1 MFLNYLAQLL
11 HENQALLFFL
21 VLGLGYL
28 IGKIKI
34 KGFEFGPVA
43 GVLFVGLVFGHYGY
57 GENLPVQSIGF
68 MMFIY
73 SVGLQAGPRF
83 FSVLMK
89 DGLRYFI
96 LALVVAVSGFVV
108 AAATAQFFTLEPG
121 SSAGILAG
129 ALTTT
134 PTLAAAEDAIRSGTI
149 LPPDGFSREM
159 MLSNIMTSYAITYL
173 FGLIGLILLIRLIP
187 LLTKVDLVA
196 EAEALAGSGI
206 ASSSNQMADLG
217 KIITRAFLVTK
228 EDLVGISF
236 GTLLKSGVG
245 AVTVHKIKRG
255 DEFVEIDE
263 DTVLQLGDKISFVG
277 AQDRL
282 ILGPEKVG
290 PEIIDPDLL
299 DAGTESCKIVVTK
312 RKATGLSVSR
322 KSISRQYGSVLSDVR
337 RLGVAV
343 PLDPHVVLL
352 RGDVLNVTGPIASIE
367 RMQKSFGHAERD
379 IDETDLLTF
388 ALGIAAGILIGS
400 YTINVMGVE
409 VGLGAAGGLLS
420 VGLVIGFLRSI
431 HPTFGRMP
439 SAARY
444 VLMELGMLFFMTAI
458 GLKAG
463 HGIVAALEK
472 SGPALI
478 VAGIL
483 TTVIPTLF
491 SYYFGRKVLKINP
504 VLLLG
509 AITGAM
515 TSGACLSIV
524 NKEAKSTIPSL
535 GYTGAYAFANI
546 LLTVAGSLILLI
558 D

>member
-1 MFLNYLAQLL
+1 MFLDYLAEQL

-28 IGKIKI
+28 IGKIKF

-57 GENLPVQSIGF
+57 GEDLPVRSLGF

-89 DGLRYFI
+89 DGLRYFV
-96 LALVVAVSGFVV
+96 LALVVTVSGFAV
-108 AAATAQFFTLEPG
+108 ATVTVQFFALEPG
-121 SSAGILAG
+121 SSAGVLAG

-134 PTLAAAEDAIRSGTI
+134 PTLAAAEDAVRSGI
-149 LPPDGFSREM
+149 IVPPAGYSREM
-159 MLSNIMTSYAITYL
+159 MLSNIMTGYAITYL

-187 LLTKVDLVA
+187 LITKVDLPA

-206 ASSSNQMADLG
+206 ASDSNQMADLG
-217 KIITRAFLVTK
+217 KIVTRAFLVNK
-228 EDLVGISF
+228 EEYVGVPFGDLQKAGF
-236 GTLLKSGVG
+236 GT
-245 AVTVHKIKRG
+245 VTVHKIKRG
-255 DEFVEIDE
+255 DEFVPVDE
-263 DTVLQLGDKISFVG
+263 DTVLQLGDKISLVG
-277 AQDRL
+277 AQNRL
-282 ILGPEKVG
+282 IMGPEVLG
-290 PEIIDPDLL
+290 PEIIDSDLL
-299 DAGTESCKIVVTK
+299 DAGTESCKIVITK
-312 RKATGLSVSR
+312 KKATGLSVSR
-322 KSISRQYGSVLSDVR
+322 KSISHRYGCVLSDVK

-388 ALGIAAGILIGS
+388 ALGIACGILVGS

-472 SGPALI
+472 AGPALI
-478 VAGIL
+478 VAGML
-483 TTVIPTLF
+483 TTIVPTLF

-546 LLTVAGSLILLI
+546 FLTVAGSLILLV
-558 D
+558 

>member
-1 MFLNYLAQLL
+1 MFINYLAGLL

-21 VLGLGYL
+21 VLGFGFML
-28 IGKIKI
+28 GKIKI
-34 KGFEFGPVA
+34 KGFEFGSVA

-57 GENLPVQSIGF
+57 GDNLPVQSIGF

-96 LALVVAVSGFVV
+96 LALVVSVSGFTV
-108 AAATAQFFTLEPG
+108 AATTAQFFTFEPG

-149 LPPDGFSREM
+149 LPPEGFSREM

-173 FGLIGLILLIRLIP
+173 FGLVGLILLIRLIP
-187 LLTKVDLVA
+187 MLTKVDLVA
-196 EAEALAGSGI
+196 EAKALAGEDM
-206 ASSSNQMADLG
+206 ASSSNQMEDLG
-217 KIITRAFLVTK
+217 KIVTRAFLVTK

-236 GTLLKSGVG
+236 GDFLKTRIG
-245 AVTVHKIKRG
+245 AVTIHKIKRG
-255 DEFVEIDE
+255 DEFILVDE
-263 DTVLQLGDKISFVG
+263 DTTLQLGDKISFVG
-277 AQDRL
+277 AQNML
-282 ILGPEKVG
+282 ILAPEKIG
-290 PEIIDPDLL
+290 PEIVDPDLL
-299 DAGTESCKIVVTK
+299 DAGTEACKIVITRK
-312 RKATGLSVSR
+312 KATGLDISR
-322 KSISRQYGSVLSDVR
+322 KSISRKYGCVLTDVK

-352 RGDVLNVTGPIASIE
+352 RGDVLDVTGPRVNIE
-367 RMQKSFGHAERD
+367 RMQKAFGHAERD

-388 ALGIAAGILIGS
+388 ALGIAAGIVIGS
-400 YTINVMGVE
+400 YSINVMGVS
-409 VGLGAAGGLLS
+409 VGLGSAGGLLS

-444 VLMELGMLFFMTAI
+444 VLMELGMLFFMSAI

-472 SGPALI
+472 AGPTLI
-478 VAGIL
+478 VAGML
-483 TTVIPTLF
+483 TTIIPVLF
-491 SYYFGRKVLKINP
+491 SYFFGRKVLKINP

-524 NKEAKSTIPSL
+524 NKEAQSTIPSL

-546 LLTVAGSLILLI
+546 FLTVAGSLILLI
-558 D
+558 

>member
-1 MFLNYLAQLL
+1 MFFNYVAGLL
-11 HENQALLFFL
+11 RENQAMLFFV

-34 KGFEFGPVA
+34 KGFEFGSVA
-43 GVLFVGLVFGHYGY
+43 GVLFVGLVFGHYGF

-89 DGLRYFI
+89 DGLRYFV
-96 LALVVAVSGFVV
+96 LALVVASSGFAV
-108 AAATAQFFTLEPG
+108 ATVTSQFFDLEPG

-134 PTLAAAEDAIRSGTI
+134 PTLAAAEDAIHSGTI
-149 LPPDGFSREM
+149 LPPEGYSADM
-159 MLSNIMTSYAITYL
+159 MLNNIMTGYAITYL

-187 LLTKVDLVA
+187 MMTKVNLVE
-196 EAEALAGSGI
+196 EAEALAGSSM
-206 ASSSNQMADLG
+206 ASKNDQMADLG
-217 KIITRAFLVTK
+217 KIVTRAFLVSK
-228 EDLVGISF
+228 EELVGIPLGEF
-236 GTLLKSGVG
+236 LKTGTG
-245 AVTVHKIKRG
+245 AVTIHKIKRG
-255 DEFVEIDE
+255 EAFVPINE
-263 DTVLQLGDKISFVG
+263 DTTLQLGDKASFVG
-277 AQDRL
+277 AQNKL
-282 ILGPEKVG
+282 ILGAEKIG
-290 PEIIDPDLL
+290 PEIIDSDLL
-299 DAGTESCKIVVTK
+299 DAGTESCLIVITRK
-312 RKATGLSVSR
+312 KATGLSITR
-322 KSISRQYGSVLSDVR
+322 KNIIQKYGCVLSDVK

-367 RMQKSFGHAERD
+367 RMQKSFGHAERN

-400 YTINVMGVE
+400 YSVNVMGVD
-409 VGLGAAGGLLS
+409 VGLGSAGGLLT

-463 HGIVAALEK
+463 HGIVEALQK
-472 SGPALI
+472 SGLTLI
-478 VAGIL
+478 VAGML
-483 TTVIPTLF
+483 TTVIPVLF
-491 SYYFGRKVLKINP
+491 SYFFGRKVLNINP

-509 AITGAM
+509 AVTGAM

-546 LLTVAGSLILLI
+546 FLTVAGSLILLI
-558 D
+558 

>member
-1 MFLNYLAQLL
+1 MFFGYVTALL

-28 IGKIKI
+28 LGKIKL

-96 LALVVAVSGFVV
+96 LALVVTVSGFAV
-108 AAATAQFFTLEPG
+108 ASVTAQFFALDPG

-149 LPPDGFSREM
+149 LPPEGFSKEM
-159 MLSNIMTSYAITYL
+159 MLNNIMTSYAITYL

-187 LLTKVDLVA
+187 MLTKVNLVE
-196 EAEALAGSGI
+196 EAQALAGEDLSLN
-206 ASSSNQMADLG
+206 SNQMAGLG
-217 KIITRAFLVTK
+217 KIVTRAFLVTK
-228 EDLVGISF
+228 EEFVGISLGDF
-236 GTLLKSGVG
+236 LKSGTG
-245 AVTVHKIKRG
+245 SLTMHKLKRG
-255 DEFVEIDE
+255 DEFILIDA
-263 DTVLQLGDKISFVG
+263 DTTLQLGDKASFVG
-277 AQDRL
+277 AQDKLIMGAERL
-282 ILGPEKVG
+282 G

-299 DAGTESCKIVVTK
+299 DVGTESCQIVLTRK
-312 RKATGLSVSR
+312 KATGLSVSR
-322 KSISRQYGSVLSDVR
+322 QSIVQKYGCVLSSVK
-337 RLGVAV
+337 RLGIAV

-352 RGDVLNVTGPIASIE
+352 RGDVLDVTGPSVSIE
-367 RMQKSFGHAERD
+367 RMQKSFGHAERN

-400 YTINVMGVE
+400 YTINVMGVD

-478 VAGIL
+478 AAGIL
-483 TTVIPTLF
+483 TTVIPVLF

-509 AITGAM
+509 ALTGAM

-546 LLTVAGSLILLI
+546 FLTVAGSLILLV
-558 D
+558 

>member
-1 MFLNYLAQLL
+1 
-11 HENQALLFFL
+11 
-21 VLGLGYL
+21 
-28 IGKIKI
+28 
-34 KGFEFGPVA
+34 
-43 GVLFVGLVFGHYGY
+43 
-57 GENLPVQSIGF
+57 

-159 MLSNIMTSYAITYL
+159 MLSNIMTGYAITYL

-196 EAEALAGSGI
+196 EAEALAGSGMV
-206 ASSSNQMADLG
+206 STSNQMADLG
-217 KIITRAFLVTK
+217 KIVTRAFLVTK

-236 GTLLKSGVG
+236 GTLQKTGVG

-263 DTVLQLGDKISFVG
+263 DTVLQLGDKVSFVG

-322 KSISRQYGSVLSDVR
+322 KSISRQYGCVLSDVR

-367 RMQKSFGHAERD
+367 RMQTSFGHAERD

-546 LLTVAGSLILLI
+546 FLTVAGSLILLI
-558 D
+558 

>member
-1 MFLNYLAQLL
+1 MFINYIAALL
-11 HENQALLFFL
+11 HENQALLFFV
-21 VLGLGYL
+21 VLGFGYM
-28 IGKIKI
+28 IGKAKI
-34 KGFEFGPVA
+34 KGFELGPVA

-83 FSVLMK
+83 FSILMK

-96 LALVVAVSGFVV
+96 LALVVAVSGFSV
-108 AAATAQFFTLEPG
+108 ATATSQFFNLDPG

-149 LPPDGFSREM
+149 LPPDGYSSEM
-159 MLSNIMTSYAITYL
+159 MLNNIMTGYAITYL

-187 LLTKVDLVA
+187 LLTKVNLA
-196 EAEALAGSGI
+196 EEAEALSGSGMT
-206 ASSSNQMADLG
+206 SNNDQMADLG
-217 KIITRAFLVTK
+217 KIVTRAFLVTK
-228 EDLVGISF
+228 EDYVGIPF
-236 GTLLKSGVG
+236 GDLVKSGMG
-245 AVTVHKIKRG
+245 LVTVHKIKRG
-255 DEFVEIDE
+255 DEFIPVDE
-263 DTVLQLGDKISFVG
+263 ETFMQLGDKISFVG
-277 AQDRL
+277 AQNRL
-282 ILGPEKVG
+282 IKAPETVG
-290 PEIIDPDLL
+290 PEIVDPDLL
-299 DAGTESCKIVVTK
+299 DAGTESCKIVITRK
-312 RKATGLSVSR
+312 KATGLSVSR
-322 KSISRQYGSVLSDVR
+322 KSISRKYGCVLSDVK
-337 RLGVAV
+337 RLGIAV

-388 ALGIAAGILIGS
+388 ALGIAAGILVGS
-400 YTINVMGVE
+400 YSIQIMGVD
-409 VGLGAAGGLLS
+409 VGLGSAGGLLS

-444 VLMELGMLFFMTAI
+444 VLMELGMLFFMSAI

-463 HGIVAALEK
+463 HGIIAALDK
-472 SGPALI
+472 AGPSLI
-478 VAGIL
+478 VAGML
-483 TTVIPTLF
+483 TTIIPTLV
-491 SYYFGRKVLKINP
+491 SYFFGRKVLKINP

-546 LLTVAGSLILLI
+546 FLTIAGSLILLV
-558 D
+558 